1 MKPTFKN
8 KELARD
14 LDNIIEYDD
23 LKSTESYDD
32 EIDHYIIDVNDA
44 SYFYENESDRNSDF
58 EALKKYITS
67 TKNEMTKSKD
77 NLINILKGLHSV
89 DNRMLF
95 LLQEC
100 ASMLDNMDSNELEQ
114 LFQTSSYKDWKM
126 NYTDKEIEVIKR
138 KSYLEGWRSAILYIL
153 IGVASALIVLF
164 LVNIIF

>member
-58 EALKKYITS
+58 EALKKYLTS

-77 NLINILKGLHSV
+77 NLVNILKGLHSV
-89 DNRMLF
+89 DNRVLF

-100 ASMLDNMDSNELEQ
+100 ASMLDNMDSDELEQ
-114 LFQTSSYKDWKM
+114 LFQTSSYKD
-126 NYTDKEIEVIKR
+126 
-138 KSYLEGWRSAILYIL
+138 
-153 IGVASALIVLF
+153 
-164 LVNIIF
+164 